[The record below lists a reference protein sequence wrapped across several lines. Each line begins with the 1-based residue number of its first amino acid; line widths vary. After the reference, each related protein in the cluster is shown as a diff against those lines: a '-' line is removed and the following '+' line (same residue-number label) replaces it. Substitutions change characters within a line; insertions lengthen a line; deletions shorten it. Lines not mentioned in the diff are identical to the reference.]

1 MNALPCTSQALAH
14 ASPHLCHIGCDS
26 DRRLHRLIHQH
37 QRWPVRMPS
46 IMATSKALV
55 MASSA
60 PYCPCSDSG
69 RRRQVPGIHFIWIGT
84 VRIMMIN
91 IANPPVCFV
100 LGIRI
105 AELIHW
111 SFPRGFGERVRQNT
125 EFISG
130 STGHW
135 AESCLLCKIILLIA
149 ACLINPDCLPQ
160 VFCQIILSCFTSP
173 RLWLWDAISRFSF
186 TGMTGRED
194 FCLSVFF
201 IM

>member
-37 QRWPVRMPS
+37 QRWPVHMPS

-149 ACLINPDCLPQ
+149 ACLINPDFVSHKSSVKLFFL
-160 VFCQIILSCFTSP
+160 V
-173 RLWLWDAISRFSF
+173 SRVLGFDCEMQSVVSHSQAWQEGRIFAWAFS
-186 TGMTGRED
+186 
-194 FCLSVFF
+194 L
-201 IM
+201 